1 MNLGLNYKLSKNLS
15 TQVNANYSVENLLNP
30 SVINQETFNISNVIY
45 ASMANSINPLW
56 LKNVYRDSVTGN
68 EIGISR
74 FTPRTNPYWTI
85 NERHEEHKRDRI
97 FGNASLRYQLAPW
110 LYAQGRVGQD
120 YFSITHNVNVPTGTA
135 SVGPAASGFNGNFY
149 QDAESFREV
158 NLDFLVG
165 ANKKIGVFGI
175 DAAIGGNSMDQ
186 KGQTLS
192 TSVTNFYVRDI
203 YTINNGQIK
212 EPNFLYYHK
221 RVNSLYGTAEFS
233 FNDYLYLNV
242 TGRNDWFSTL
252 NPKSNSYL
260 YHSVSTSFIFSQAFS
275 ESLPEWLNYG
285 KLRAAYA
292 EVGGDTDPYT
302 NALFYSLSS
311 NAFNGIPLGNISGT
325 VSPNPNLKP
334 LKVKEVEIGLELSIL
349 DHRISLDF
357 AAYRKNTVDEIL
369 NVDISNTSGFGQTK
383 VNAGRLRNQ
392 GIEALLSV
400 VAVRTQNLR
409 WESSINY
416 TYNESKVLQL
426 ANNQQKIDVGTG
438 TYMGIA
444 AEEVGKPM
452 GSIRGVDYRRDDQG
466 RVITVNGRF
475 LAGNII
481 TYGSSI
487 PKYTGGWLNTVT
499 YKGFR
504 VFAQIDFKG
513 GNRIISNT
521 NFNLTRHGLHK
532 NSLVGREGGVV
543 FPGVNTDGTPNKTA
557 VEAESFYSDYRGKSV
572 TTPFVYDDSFIKWRT
587 ISVGYDLSRFV
598 DQTFIKGLNINAFI
612 NNVLIIK
619 KHIDNLDPES
629 QFSASDLLGGLES
642 LALPTIRSYGLNLN
656 VKF

>member
-1 MNLGLNYKLSKNLS
+1 
-15 TQVNANYSVENLLNP
+15 A
-30 SVINQETFNISNVIY
+30 I
-45 ASMANSINPLW
+45 
-56 LKNVYRDSVTGN
+56 
-68 EIGISR
+68 
-74 FTPRTNPYWTI
+74 
-85 NERHEEHKRDRI
+85 
-97 FGNASLRYQLAPW
+97 
-110 LYAQGRVGQD
+110 
-120 YFSITHNVNVPTGTA
+120 
-135 SVGPAASGFNGNFY
+135 GPAASGFNGNFY

-165 ANKKIGVFGI
+165 ANKKLGMFGM
-175 DAAIGGNSMDQ
+175 DVTIGGNSMDQ
-186 KGQTLS
+186 KHQTLS
-192 TSVTNFYVRDI
+192 TSVTNFYVRDL

-212 EPNFLYYHK
+212 EPNFVYSEK
-221 RVNSLYGTAEFS
+221 RVNSLYATVDFS
-233 FNDYLYLNV
+233 FKDFLFLNG

-252 NPKSNSYL
+252 NPKSNQYL
-260 YHSVSTSFIFSQAFS
+260 YPSVSLSFLFSEAFS
-275 ESLPEWLNYG
+275 KSLPSWLNYG

-302 NALFYSLSS
+302 NSLFYSLSS
-311 NAFNGIPLGNISGT
+311 NPFNGVPLGSISGS

-334 LKVKEVEIGLELSIL
+334 LKVKEAEIGLELSIL
-349 DHRISLDF
+349 DRRINLDL

-369 NVDISNTSGFGQTK
+369 NVDISNASGFGQTK

-400 VAVRTQNLR
+400 VIVRTQNLS
-409 WESSINY
+409 WESSLNY
-416 TYNESKVLQL
+416 TYNQSKVLEL
-426 ANNQQKIDVGTG
+426 ANNQQKVDVGTG
-438 TYMGIA
+438 NFIGIA
-444 AEEVGKPM
+444 SEEVGKPM

-466 RVITVNGRF
+466 RIITVNGRF

-487 PKYTGGWLNTVT
+487 PKYTGGWLNTFT
-499 YKGFR
+499 YKRFR

-513 GNRIISNT
+513 GNKIISNS
-521 NFNLTRHGLHK
+521 NFNMMRHGLHK
-532 NSLVGREGGVV
+532 ASLVGREGGVV

-557 VEAESFYSDYRGKSV
+557 VEAESFYSDYRGKSL
-572 TTPFVYDDSFIKWRT
+572 TTPFVYDDSFVKWRT

-598 DQTFIKGLNINAFI
+598 NKTFIKGLNINAFI
-612 NNVLIIK
+612 NNVLVIK

-642 LALPTIRSYGLNLN
+642 LGVPTTRNFGLNLN